1 MHLQKVIK
9 GFARIIFNPVFG
21 LTIVVLLCIPSKANL
36 KNQPDYDYISKVD
49 PIYFYEIEGRA
60 SWYGKRFHGRH
71 TANGERFDRY
81 TYTAAH
87 RTLPFGSLLKIT
99 NQKNNRSVIVRINDR
114 GPVDPSRSI
123 DLSELAAQDLDIIHD
138 GLGQVKIEFIGF
150 DENTTAPS
158 SISSSAQ

>member
-1 MHLQKVIK
+1 MLLQKVLK
-9 GFARIIFNPVFG
+9 GLARIIVNPVFG

-60 SWYGKRFHGRH
+60 SWYGKRFQGRH
-71 TANGERFDRY
+71 TANGEKFDRK

-99 NQKNNRSVIVRINDR
+99 NIQNTKSVIVRVNDR
-114 GPVDPSRSI
+114 GPVDPTRSI
-123 DLSELAAQDLDIIHD
+123 DLSEMAAKELDLIHN
-138 GLGQVKIEFIGF
+138 GLGQVKIEFVGF
-150 DENTTAPS
+150 DEV
-158 SISSSAQ
+158 QD